1 MTWGELKNQIRD
13 LGFEDDSSM
22 QEYES
27 IVRNAVNH
35 AINVINITVVMPLKA
50 YFKAELS
57 TEEKPWS
64 VPEITDITADT
75 ADDFEIQLPKI
86 VQPLIKLLAAHYVWL
101 DDDLT
106 KATYYYN
113 EYDDLMSQIKQAC
126 YATTKVI
133 IGQGLRL

>member
-1 MTWGELKNQIRD
+1 MTWAELKNQIRD
-13 LGFEDDSSM
+13 LGFEDDYSM

-35 AINVINITVVMPLKA
+35 AINTINYTVVLPLRA

-57 TEEKPWS
+57 TDEEEWT
-64 VPEITDITADT
+64 VPVIKDITSDT
-75 ADDFEIQLPKI
+75 PDDFEIQLPRM
-86 VQPLIKLLAAHYVWL
+86 VQPLIKLLASHYVWL

-113 EYDDLMSQIKQAC
+113 EYDDLMNQIKQAC
-126 YATTKVI
+126 YSTTRIV

>member
-1 MTWGELKNQIRD
+1 MTWAELKNQIRD
-13 LGFEDDSSM
+13 LGFEDDYSM

-35 AINVINITVVMPLKA
+35 AINTINYTVVLPLRA

-57 TEEKPWS
+57 TDEEEWT
-64 VPEITDITADT
+64 VPVIKDITSDT
-75 ADDFEIQLPKI
+75 PDDFEIQLPLM
-86 VQPLIKLLAAHYVWL
+86 VQPLIKLLASHYVWL

-113 EYDDLMSQIKQAC
+113 EYDDLMNQIKQAC
-126 YATTKVI
+126 YATTRIV